1 MKYDLVVCG
10 AGPGGLMAART
21 AARDGLKVLVLE
33 RKKVIPEVP
42 RACAQIFYINKLT
55 PNPVTGKPTPKND
68 GYIEKVS
75 CEAFPNYCKLNFL
88 DLGISLEYR
97 GDLRP
102 YSNWV
107 QLSPSGN
114 RILRYPPN
122 QHPWG
127 FFYFKETFLA
137 ELLADAQAAGAE
149 VWNET
154 SVLGAANTAS
164 GVEVRYTR
172 GGAEG
177 VAEGKALIV
186 ADGLHSRV
194 VESLGLN
201 KDRVLRPTRSILV
214 WVMEG
219 VEAPFHDSAW
229 ISWAIP
235 SLTGSGSIWMGLT
248 AHNRNM
254 LGCGSG
260 TGAPPGDILEKLLK
274 LPVYAPW
281 FAKAKTVSKMACAI
295 SARPPLKQV
304 VVGNALV
311 VGDAGA
317 MVETWS
323 QGAVASAYMAVKSL
337 QKQWAGGKGF
347 AEYEAWWQ
355 KAFMFNHPD
364 YPKIIQGS
372 SSLISRL
379 NDQDMDALYKL
390 FEGEIGVPT
399 LMARNNLER
408 IKAARPDLYAKMTTP
423 APGH

>member
-1 MKYDLVVCG
+1 MIYDLIVCG

-21 AARDGLKVLVLE
+21 AARDGLKVLLME
-33 RKKVIPEVP
+33 RKKIIPEVP

-68 GYIEKVS
+68 GYIQQVS
-75 CEAFPNYCKLNFL
+75 CEFFPNYCKFHYPEI
-88 DLGISLEYR
+88 GISLDYH
-97 GDLRP
+97 GPLRP

-107 QLSPSGN
+107 QLSPTGN
-114 RILRYPPN
+114 TILRYPPN
-122 QHPWG
+122 EHPWG
-127 FFYFKETFLA
+127 FFYFKEAFLA
-137 ELLADAQAAGAE
+137 ELLADVQAAGAE
-149 VWNET
+149 VWTET
-154 SVLGAANTAS
+154 SVLGAANTAM
-164 GVEVRYTR
+164 GVEIRYSR
-172 GGAEG
+172 SGAES
-177 VAEGKALIV
+177 VAEGKAAIV

-201 KDRVLRPTRSILV
+201 KDRVLRPNRSILV

-219 VEAPFHDSAW
+219 VEAPFKDTAW

-248 AHNRNM
+248 ANNRNM

-260 TGAPPGDILEKLLK
+260 TGAPPGDILEKLIK
-274 LPVYAPW
+274 LPAYAPW
-281 FAKAKTVSKMACAI
+281 FAKAKITGKMACAI

-304 VVGNALV
+304 IVGNALV

-317 MVETWS
+317 MVETWT
-323 QGAVASAYMAVKSL
+323 QGAVASAYQAVKAI
-337 QKQWAGGKGF
+337 QKQWAGGKGYE
-347 AEYEAWWQ
+347 EYAAWWQ

-372 SSLISRL
+372 SSLISRFTDKDL
-379 NDQDMDALYKL
+379 DDIYKL

-399 LMARNNLER
+399 LMVRNNQDR
-408 IKAARPDLYAKMTTP
+408 IKAARPDLYAKMTAP
-423 APGH
+423 AK